1 MKLYPIPG
9 GTWAGTEA
17 DWKAAMKA
25 KGFNP
30 KEFDATKTRE
40 VPTAKADLMEF
51 LNFFVVDV
59 YRFEAMFA
67 PADIVVDHAAL
78 QARHNPD
85 APDLVPRVEGIPLNE
100 PRGMETQHPMDVP
113 TLTLDEAFAAA
124 PIQHRLTLAV
134 TAIDAAALL
143 LRS

>member
-1 MKLYPIPG
+1 
-9 GTWAGTEA
+9 
-17 DWKAAMKA
+17 
-25 KGFNP
+25 
-30 KEFDATKTRE
+30 
-40 VPTAKADLMEF
+40 
-51 LNFFVVDV
+51 
-59 YRFEAMFA
+59 MFA

-78 QARHNPD
+78 QARPNPD